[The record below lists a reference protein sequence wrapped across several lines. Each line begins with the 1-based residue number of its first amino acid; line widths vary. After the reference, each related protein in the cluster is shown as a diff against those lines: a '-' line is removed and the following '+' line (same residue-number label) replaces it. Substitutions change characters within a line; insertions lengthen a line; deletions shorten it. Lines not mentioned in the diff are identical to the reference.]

1 MKIKRETYLE
11 DIEAFAP
18 RADCFKDFELLV
30 DMYCEGKQM
39 ELITLESS
47 EGEILALCGT
57 IQMDWGT
64 ELYVIPSEKVDF
76 ESQYSL
82 SFIRA
87 MRELVDKAVDI
98 YDIVYA
104 HCPAM
109 SWEKW
114 LGVMGFELDLIY
126 SLEDGSM
133 KLRYVRERY

>member
-11 DIEAFAP
+11 DIEAFTP
-18 RADCFKDFELLV
+18 RSDCFKDFELIV
-30 DMYCEGKQM
+30 DWYCEGKRM

-64 ELYVIPSEKVDF
+64 ELYVIPSDQVDF
-76 ESQYSL
+76 DSQYSL

-87 MRELVDKAVDI
+87 MRDLVDKAVEI
-98 YDIVYA
+98 FDIVYA
-104 HCPAM
+104 HCPAE

-114 LGVMGFELDLIY
+114 LGVMGFKLDLIY
-126 SLEDGSM
+126 SLEDGTM
-133 KLRYVRERY
+133 KLRFVRER